1 MGEGKHKPFIV
12 MERISNSKSNA
23 DKEDQ
28 KLSSTVDRRS
38 FLMSA
43 GIAASVGAAMVACSN
58 DHEPGPD
65 PEGTVDL
72 GAGDVGVLNYA
83 YALEQLEAAFYTQVI
98 DTPYDNMSP
107 EEKSIL
113 TDIRDHEII
122 HRDFFKA
129 ALTAAAPTAII
140 PGLDVDFSSINFKSR
155 DSVLGAAKL
164 FEDTGVAAYNGAGNL
179 IKTGD
184 YLVLAGKIVS
194 VEARHA
200 AVIRDLLK
208 MNTADFAGD
217 DVVDN
222 NGLDKA
228 IDPATILAAVKPYLK
243 TNVTGA
249 NVGK

>member
-12 MERISNSKSNA
+12 MERISNSKNNA

-43 GIAASVGAAMVACSN
+43 GIAASVGAAMVACTN

>member
-12 MERISNSKSNA
+12 MERVAGTNTNSDNEGLKPS
-23 DKEDQ
+23 K
-28 KLSSTVDRRS
+28 VDRRS

-43 GIAASVGAAMVACSN
+43 GIAASVGAAMVACSK
-58 DHEPGPD
+58 DHEPVPGV
-65 PEGTVDL
+65 GGSVDL
-72 GAGDVGVLNYA
+72 GSGDVGVLNYA
-83 YALEQLEAAFYTQVI
+83 YALEQLEAAFYIQVL
-98 DTPYDNMSP
+98 TTEYSGMSAA
-107 EEKSIL
+107 ERTIL

-129 ALTAAAPTAII
+129 ALTQAAPTAII
-140 PGLDVDFSSINFKSR
+140 PALEVDFSSIDFKDR
-155 DSVLGAAKL
+155 AAVLGAAKL

-179 IKTGD
+179 IKTPD

-200 AVIRDLLK
+200 SVIRDLLK
-208 MNTADFAGD
+208 ANSADFAGD

-222 NGLDKA
+222 DGLDKA

-243 TNVTGA
+243 TVVTGA

>member
-1 MGEGKHKPFIV
+1 
-12 MERISNSKSNA
+12 MERISNSKNNS

-43 GIAASVGAAMVACSN
+43 GIAASVGAAMVACSK
-58 DHEPGPD
+58 DHEPGPN

-72 GAGDVGVLNYA
+72 GSGDVGVLNYA

-98 DTPYDNMSP
+98 DTPYDGMSAT
-107 EEKSIL
+107 EKTIL

-129 ALTAAAPTAII
+129 ALTAAAPTQII
-140 PGLDVDFSSINFKSR
+140 PGLEVNFSTIDFKSR
-155 DSVLGAAKL
+155 TAVLGAAKL

-179 IKTGD
+179 IKTAD

-200 AVIRDLLK
+200 SVIGDLLK
-208 MNTADFAGD
+208 PNTENFAGG

-222 NGLDKA
+222 NGFDKA
-228 IDPATILAAVKPYLK
+228 TDPATILAAVKPYLK